1 MAVAL
6 NTFKTVTTEVTDTST
21 VIYTAPE
28 EVSSIVLM
36 AQITNV
42 TNSFGN
48 VTFIY
53 DNGVQLNEL
62 IKEYEIPGK
71 DAASAL
77 TGKLVLESGHKIR
90 IFANEN
96 NKFKITLSILESA
109 NE

>member
-6 NTFKTVTTEVTDTST
+6 NVFRTVTKEVTDTST
-21 VIYTAPE
+21 VIYTAPPA
-28 EVSSIVLM
+28 VSSIILM
-36 AQITNV
+36 AQIANV
-42 TNSFGN
+42 TSSAGD

-53 DNGVQLNEL
+53 DNGVDLNEL
-62 IKEYEIPGK
+62 VKEYEIPGK

>member
-6 NTFKTVTTEVTDTST
+6 NTFRTVTALVTDTST

-28 EVSSIVLM
+28 EVSGIILM
-36 AQITNV
+36 AQITNI
-42 TNSFGN
+42 TDSSGS

-53 DNGVQLNEL
+53 DNNVELNEL
-62 IKEYEIPGK
+62 IKDYEIPGK

-90 IFANEN
+90 VFANEN
-96 NKFKITLSILESA
+96 DKFKITLSILESA